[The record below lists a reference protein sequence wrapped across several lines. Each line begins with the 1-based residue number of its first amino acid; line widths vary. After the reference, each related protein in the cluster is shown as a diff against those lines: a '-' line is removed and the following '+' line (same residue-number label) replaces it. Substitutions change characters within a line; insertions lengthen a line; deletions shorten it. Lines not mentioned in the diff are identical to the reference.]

1 VEGRQYPLEIHFVH
15 VNSKYADI
23 TAALESGNS
32 DALLVVGQMFKV
44 GETESDALKAM
55 ASKMSS
61 AVSSETPMKASDMI
75 DACES
80 QHPQPA
86 VMFETKKNVE
96 LIFST
101 SQIRY

>member
-1 VEGRQYPLEIHFVH
+1 MEGRQYPLEIHFVH

-44 GETESDALKAM
+44 GETESDALKE
-55 ASKMSS
+55 MSS
-61 AVSSETPMKASDMI
+61 HMLLAKTTEGLKTPMKASDMI

-80 QHPQPA
+80 QHRPLLPFA
-86 VMFETKKNVE
+86 TEMRTAMLSLFV
-96 LIFST
+96 
-101 SQIRY
+101 